1 MDFKSLPDKMA
12 KMSPEEREKLAAK
25 LDEELDSYISS
36 LEASASQS
44 KYQVSNSMKSL
55 AIIA

>member
-44 KYQVSNSMKSL
+44 KYQVSNSN
-55 AIIA
+55 